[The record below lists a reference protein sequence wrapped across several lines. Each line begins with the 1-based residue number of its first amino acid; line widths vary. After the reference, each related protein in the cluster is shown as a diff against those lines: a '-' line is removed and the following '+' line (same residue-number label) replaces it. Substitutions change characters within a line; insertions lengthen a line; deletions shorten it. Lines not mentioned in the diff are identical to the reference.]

1 MFTGRRTLGR
11 GLQVLADER
20 QVRQEQSSPKRPV
33 PVVQPSPGDEVGIRR
48 QEPTF
53 APFGRGIT
61 RRSQKVAQSRE
72 RSDTVAT
79 TLETG
84 SQVSSASFGRGIAS
98 RPQQV
103 AQSSERS
110 DTVTTTLETGSQQVP
125 SASFGRG
132 MRRTVSI
139 SESEMEVSAASS
151 QSGRRA
157 TTLKDRLRRMDMSDQ
172 LVEEKGTYGEE

>member
-1 MFTGRRTLGR
+1 MFTGRGTLGR
-11 GLQVLADER
+11 GLQMLADER

-33 PVVQPSPGDEVGIRR
+33 AVVQPPPGDEVGIRR
-48 QEPTF
+48 QEPTS

-61 RRSQKVAQSRE
+61 RRSQQVAQSSE
-72 RSDTVAT
+72 RSDTVT
-79 TLETG
+79 TTSETG
-84 SQVSSASFGRGIAS
+84 SQVSSASFGRGIAR

-110 DTVTTTLETGSQQVP
+110 DTVTTTLETGSQLP

-132 MRRTVSI
+132 MRRTVST

-157 TTLKDRLRRMDMSDQ
+157 TTLEDKLRRIDMSDQ

>member
-1 MFTGRRTLGR
+1 MFTGRGTLGR
-11 GLQVLADER
+11 GLQMLADER

-33 PVVQPSPGDEVGIRR
+33 AVVQPASGDEVGIRR
-48 QEPTF
+48 QEPTS

-61 RRSQKVAQSRE
+61 RRS
-72 RSDTVAT
+72 
-79 TLETG
+79 
-84 SQVSSASFGRGIAS
+84 
-98 RPQQV
+98 QQV

-110 DTVTTTLETGSQQVP
+110 DTVTTTLETGSQLP

-132 MRRTVSI
+132 IRRTVST

-157 TTLKDRLRRMDMSDQ
+157 TTLEDKLRRMDMSDQ